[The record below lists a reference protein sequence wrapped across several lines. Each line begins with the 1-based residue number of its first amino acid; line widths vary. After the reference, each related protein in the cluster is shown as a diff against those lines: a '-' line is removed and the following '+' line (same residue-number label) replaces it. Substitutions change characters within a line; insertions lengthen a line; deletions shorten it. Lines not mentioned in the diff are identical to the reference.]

1 MKGTGLGKAC
11 DDGACRG
18 LQQLWAEIPTCT
30 PHLFHETKRRQ
41 LPATPSKPDE
51 PAAAP
56 YLGRGRGSGSG
67 SGSGPEPPPP
77 PPRKKGR
84 LRRILEAAD
93 GPRRAPPPTEWVTPT
108 SYEAGVALELLEGRH
123 PLALAHFANHAT
135 RALPPNAAVAPV
147 RFKLAR
153 RRRRP
158 AGGGSGGSD
167 GSSGRGKEGSS
178 SGAEGNA
185 QGDDDGVGG
194 VGEIDGDEPAWL
206 RAYVPFAPYAAEP
219 SRAQLL
225 EEVRAARALSPSPS
239 PPSCLRALTAD
250 RSNCWLCPPP
260 HVNVVLRPCLLCFAR
275 IAPAQARISTNTRT
289 SKRCAALTAGG
300 RRPRPRRDRALG
312 GRRRGRLQLPAVARP
327 RPPAVVRAARRRRG
341 GPPLGVTMRCGGSDL
356 TAWCKKTRAHTA
368 QLFASRQSAAAR
380 RLTLDRAASETC

>member
-260 HVNVVLRPCLLCFAR
+260 CECC
-275 IAPAQARISTNTRT
+275 T
-289 SKRCAALTAGG
+289 AALPALFRPHCPRSSAHLHKHAHFKTL
-300 RRPRPRRDRALG
+300 RRTH
-312 GRRRGRLQLPAVARP
+312 RRRSSASASSRSSPWRTATRSSSTTGCRPAS
-327 RPPAVVRAARRRRG
+327 AARSGTCRSTTSRRTAAGRDHE
-341 GPPLGVTMRCGGSDL
+341 MWWQRSDSL
-356 TAWCKKTRAHTA
+356 V
-368 QLFASRQSAAAR
+368 
-380 RLTLDRAASETC
+380 